1 MATFTNKA
9 TLSFNGG
16 AVDSNTVTGEILD
29 VLSAEKNAIPG
40 QYAAGDEISYVISLR
55 NTGTT
60 ALTALTLSDDMGA
73 YLFGAE
79 PPQTTL
85 YPLSYVDGSLAYY
98 VNGTLQPTPTVT
110 AGPPLTVTGLN
121 IPAGGSAIIIYR
133 ALVNDFAPLA
143 TGSSITNTATVSG
156 GGLSAPVTVTETVT
170 ALAESQLSIT
180 KNLCPTTVTDNG
192 QLSYT
197 FTVLNTGNTA
207 AVATDNLSITDTFTP
222 ALTNLSVSYNGA
234 VLTEGTDYSYDPAT
248 GVFATVP
255 GLITVP
261 AATYTQN
268 PDGSYTVTPGVSTL
282 VVTGTV

>member
-55 NTGTT
+55 NTGAT
-60 ALTALTLSDDMGA
+60 ALTALTLSDDLGG

-98 VNGTLQPTPTVT
+98 VNGALQPTPTVT

-121 IPAGGSAIIIYR
+121 IPAGGSALILYR
-133 ALVNDFAPLA
+133 AAVNDFAPLA

-156 GGLSAPVTVTETVT
+156 GGLSAPVTVMETVT
-170 ALAESQLSIT
+170 ALTESQLSIT

-197 FTVLNTGNTA
+197 FTVLNTGNTDA
-207 AVATDNLSITDTFTP
+207 AATDNLSITDTFTP
-222 ALTNLSVSYNGA
+222 ALSNLSVSYNGA
-234 VLTEGTDYSYDPAT
+234 LWTEGTDYTYDPAT
-248 GVFATVP
+248 GAFATTP